1 MKKTIVITLLLCGVC
16 SVFSQTDSLFLK
28 NYEQKILENNKLKS
42 DLQTD
47 KKKFTDLNDV
57 YKKDTLAL
65 QKQIKAL
72 QKDIEIEKQKVSD
85 LSKNKVKTERDN
97 FLHKID
103 SLNTVI
109 STLNQ
114 VISDKDK
121 KIGTIRQQ
129 GDQKAH
135 EENERGKQEVLVSL
149 LNSYIGKSFDDLIK
163 FSNKES
169 VIRDIQF
176 VDKNVE
182 VKTILNDLLIY
193 FNAEELLNKKFDAIQ
208 IKNAQVLLSQIKR
221 ESKLLDALKENV
233 TYYQDFNT
241 AFKETI
247 GKLINLDKRKSA
259 DGDSEI
265 QKLKFNEI
273 VTELTDY
280 MYNYYDYAKYPY
292 LSDIM
297 LEIIKRKRQKADMNI
312 LDLLSKL

>member
-1 MKKTIVITLLLCGVC
+1 M
-16 SVFSQTDSLFLK
+16 
-28 NYEQKILENNKLKS
+28 
-42 DLQTD
+42 
-47 KKKFTDLNDV
+47 
-57 YKKDTLAL
+57 
-65 QKQIKAL
+65 
-72 QKDIEIEKQKVSD
+72 
-85 LSKNKVKTERDN
+85 
-97 FLHKID
+97 
-103 SLNTVI
+103 
-109 STLNQ
+109 
-114 VISDKDK
+114 
-121 KIGTIRQQ
+121 
-129 GDQKAH
+129 
-135 EENERGKQEVLVSL
+135 
-149 LNSYIGKSFDDLIK
+149 
-163 FSNKES
+163 
-169 VIRDIQF
+169 
-176 VDKNVE
+176 
-182 VKTILNDLLIY
+182 NDLLIY